1 MKKTNIIKFDLID
14 ALSLPLFAVTMIAES
29 RTLQNRPNLRESGD
43 MDLASEE
50 EISGANPNPDPLVP
64 VGYEA
69 NDTKASL
76 KMLAGNITINTLFS
90 LFLVKIYKYLFSH
103 RILNFRSRKLS
114 FLLAMIGWDFF
125 YYWSHRL
132 QHERRIFWANH
143 VTHHS
148 SEHYNLSTALRQ
160 PWSGFL
166 VSWVHMP
173 LPLLGIPVEQVM
185 KAGQLNLLYQ
195 YWIHTE
201 TIGRLSKPIENIFN
215 TPSHHRVHHG
225 SNPQYIDKN
234 YAGIFITWD
243 KIFGTFE
250 PEVRKIKYGLT
261 KNIKT
266 FKPLKIAYHELNDLL
281 TDIRESNNW
290 REKASHLF
298 EHPK

>member
-1 MKKTNIIKFDLID
+1 MQKPNKIKFDFID
-14 ALSLPLFAVTMIAES
+14 AISLPLFALTMITEA
-29 RTLQNRPNLRESGD
+29 RTLQNRPYLRELGD
-43 MDLASEE
+43 MDAASEE
-50 EISGANPNPDPLVP
+50 ELSGSDPNHDPLVP

-76 KMLAGNITINTLFS
+76 KMLVGNITINTLFS
-90 LFLVKIYKYLFSH
+90 LLLGKVYRALYSNRVFDI
-103 RILNFRSRKLS
+103 RNRKLS
-114 FLLAMIGWDFF
+114 FLLAMIGWDFL

-132 QHERRIFWANH
+132 QHERRVFWANH

-160 PWSGFL
+160 PWSGYL
-166 VSWVHMP
+166 VSWIHMP
-173 LPLLGIPVEQVM
+173 LPLLGIPPEQVM

-201 TIGRLSKPIENIFN
+201 TIGRLSQPIENLFN

-225 SNPQYIDKN
+225 ANPQYIDKN
-234 YAGIFITWD
+234 YAGVLITWD

-250 PEVRKIKYGLT
+250 PEVRKVKYGLT

-266 FKPLKIAYHELNDLL
+266 FKPLKIAYHELTDLFSDFRKSEGWKNKISCL
-281 TDIRESNNW
+281 L
-290 REKASHLF
+290 A
-298 EHPK
+298 HPE

>member
-1 MKKTNIIKFDLID
+1 M
-14 ALSLPLFAVTMIAES
+14 
-29 RTLQNRPNLRESGD
+29 GD
-43 MDLASEE
+43 MDQALEE
-50 EISGANPNPDPLVP
+50 ELSGADPNPDPLVP

-76 KMLAGNITINTLFS
+76 KMLAGNIAINTLFS
-90 LFLVKIYKYLFSH
+90 LLLGKIYRFLYSH
-103 RILNFRSRKLS
+103 RIFNIKNRKLS
-114 FLLAMIGWDFF
+114 FLLSMLGWDFF

-160 PWSGFL
+160 PWSGYL

-173 LPLLGIPVEQVM
+173 LPFLGIPVEQVI

-201 TIGRLSKPIENIFN
+201 TIERLSKPVENLFN

-225 SNPQYIDKN
+225 VNLQYIDKN

-261 KNIKT
+261 KNIGT
-266 FKPLKIAYHELNDLL
+266 FKPLKIAYHEFTDLFL
-281 TDIRESNNW
+281 DVREAKSW
-290 REKASHLF
+290 REKVSCFFA
-298 EHPK
+298 HPK

>member
-234 YAGIFITWD
+234 YAGILITWD

-266 FKPLKIAYHELNDLL
+266 FKPLKIAYHELSDLL

-290 REKASHLF
+290 REKVSHLF